1 MSRLCAFLFCV
12 LIVLSPLAA
21 SASTLLASVDRT
33 RLAVGESF
41 ELTLSTADVT
51 LFGRPD
57 TTPLQAQFEVGAV
70 RQVNEVASLADDHGP
85 STRWIITL
93 VARQSGTLT
102 LPALSVGE
110 LRSQPVVLQ
119 VLDADTPARPTT
131 APVFIEATLDQ
142 DQAYVQA
149 QVVLT
154 LRVYHSVPL
163 YDDSTFAP
171 PDLPDARVQLL
182 GGRRTYEKVINGVRH
197 GVLETRYALYP
208 QRSGTLTIPA
218 LLFTATPVEN
228 SDGGSPRAGAT
239 LRVRSAQI
247 TLRVLA
253 KPALYPAD
261 ATWLPARSLSLQE
274 SWNPAPED
282 ARVGDSL
289 TRTLTVKAEGLSS
302 AQLPPLPST
311 ELTGLR
317 RYPDQPQLSD
327 QPSERGLLGSRQ
339 EREALVPVRA
349 GVQELPSVEV
359 VWWNTREDHLER
371 TSLPARTLNVTERVQ
386 APSTPASPT
395 VAPPAPQVLWP
406 WQLATA
412 VLLCTSV
419 LGLGLWWRARSRPA
433 VARLA
438 ALGPSPR
445 SLLDDLKR
453 ACLDNNPQ
461 ASRQALDAWAR
472 QQPQTLAEL
481 AEHYPLLSEA
491 LDGLNG
497 ALYSEAGR
505 YWQGERLW
513 LAVSGIP
520 ANGRHHPE
528 AEDNLPP
535 LYPR

>member
-1 MSRLCAFLFCV
+1 MSRLCAFLICS
-12 LIVLSPLAA
+12 LIALLPLTA
-21 SASTLLASVDRT
+21 SASGLLASVDRT

-41 ELTLSTADVT
+41 ELTLRTSDVT

-57 TTPLQAQFEVGAV
+57 TAPLQAQFAVGDV
-70 RQVNEVASLADDHGP
+70 RQVNDVASLADDHEPG
-85 STRWIITL
+85 TRWIITL
-93 VARQSGTLT
+93 VPRESGTLT
-102 LPALSVGE
+102 LPGLALGE
-110 LRSQPVVLQ
+110 LHSQPIVLQ
-119 VLDADTPARPTT
+119 VLDAEAPSVPTT
-131 APVFIEATLDQ
+131 APLFIEATLDQ
-142 DQAYVQA
+142 DQVYVQA
-149 QVVLT
+149 QVILT

-182 GGRRTYEKVINGVRH
+182 GNRRTYEKVINGVRH

-208 QRSGTLTIPA
+208 QHSGSLSIPA
-218 LLFTATPVEN
+218 LPFTATTVDTDD
-228 SDGGSPRAGAT
+228 SGKPRAGGQ
-239 LRVRSAQI
+239 LRVRSAQM
-247 TLRVLA
+247 TVRVMA

-261 ATWLPARSLSLQE
+261 ATWLPARSLSLAD
-274 SWNPAPED
+274 SWNPAPENT
-282 ARVGDSL
+282 RVGDSL

-302 AQLPPLPST
+302 AQLPPLPHA

-327 QPSERGLLGSRQ
+327 QGTERGLLGTRQ
-339 EREALVPVRA
+339 EREALVPMRA
-349 GVQELPSVEV
+349 GDNDLPPVEV

-371 TSLPARTLNVTERVQ
+371 TSLPARTLHVADRIEAPIQ
-386 APSTPASPT
+386 AGP
-395 VAPPAPQVLWP
+395 VIAPPAIRPIWP
-406 WQLATA
+406 WQLSTA
-412 VLLCTSV
+412 VFLATSLL
-419 LGLGLWWRARSRPA
+419 GFGLWWRARSRPA

-438 ALGPSPR
+438 ATGPSPR

-453 ACLDNNPQ
+453 ACLNNNPQ

-472 QQPQTLAEL
+472 QQPETLAEL
-481 AEHYPLLSEA
+481 AERYPPLSEA

-520 ANGRHHPE
+520 ASGRHDPE

-535 LYPR
+535 LYPK